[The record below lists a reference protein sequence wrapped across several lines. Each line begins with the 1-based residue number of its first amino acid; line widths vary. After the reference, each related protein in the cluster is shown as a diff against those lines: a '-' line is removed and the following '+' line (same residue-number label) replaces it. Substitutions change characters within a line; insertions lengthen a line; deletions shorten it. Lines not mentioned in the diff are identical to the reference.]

1 MLHLRI
7 TLPADRAQAVVDHL
21 VAEPGVAHVAWL
33 PGASVVPPGDLVL
46 CDVVREVADDVVEWL
61 QAQDVHHEGSISLD
75 MVDTVVSD
83 AAAGAEQAVPG
94 HGSDGL
100 VWEAIDARTRDDAL
114 LTPSL
119 LVLMGV
125 ASAIAAVGIVLDSPI
140 LIIGAM
146 VVGPEYGPIAA
157 LSVGAVRRRGAAMR
171 RAAAT
176 LVALVAAGVVS
187 AAGLVGLLRLV
198 SAVPDGYELTERQ
211 LTAFIA
217 RPDTTTIVV
226 AVLAGVAGMLSLTQ
240 ARAGTLVGVLVSVTT
255 IPAIADIGLAA
266 AYGEGGEL
274 QGAAAQLGANLV
286 GLLVAGAV
294 TLALQ
299 DRLTRRR

>member
-7 TLPADRAQAVVDHL
+7 TLPGDRAQVVVDHL
-21 VAEPGVAHVAWL
+21 VAEPGVAHVSWL
-33 PGASVVPPGDLVL
+33 PGASVAPPGDLVL

-83 AAAGAEQAVPG
+83 AAARAEQAVPG

-171 RAAAT
+171 RAATT
-176 LVALVAAGVVS
+176 LVALVAAGVAS

-274 QGAAAQLGANLV
+274 QGAAAQLGANLL
-286 GLLVAGAV
+286 GLLVAGAA

-299 DRLTRRR
+299 ARLTRHR